1 MATDDNQLSKKENS
15 LTYAERRKQEKQE
28 ALREFI
34 RGHNYLQKIHDDVE
48 SDKLTTETLPIVK
61 FRVETRLK
69 LLGKILPDLKAV
81 ELSGDSE
88 NPIETVIRWKQG

>member
-15 LTYAERRKQEKQE
+15 HTYAERRKHEKQE

-34 RGHNYLQKIHDDVE
+34 RGHNYLQKIHNDVE
-48 SDKLTTETLPIVK
+48 DPELTTDTLPVVK

-81 ELSGDSE
+81 ELSGDAE
-88 NPIETVIRWKQG
+88 NPVQTVITWKQT